1 MGSGIAPGLVLLG
14 ELSLWVALLMAAWSA
29 TVSFA
34 GATNGRR
41 DLVLS
46 GERAL
51 YATAGFVVL
60 ASVGLWSAL
69 FAHDFS
75 VKFVASYTSAN
86 LPKIYT
92 FTAFWAGQAGSLLF
106 WCLILSLY
114 AAAAVVGGRR
124 RANSPERSE
133 GPARRQ
139 LQEGTEQLLP
149 YVTGTLAV
157 VTLFFLLTMC
167 FGANPFERLD
177 WIPPDGRG
185 MNPQLQNPGMAIHP
199 PMLYLG
205 YVATSVPFAYA
216 IAALATRRLDASW
229 LAPVR
234 RWSLLSWFFLT
245 IGITLGMWWAYV
257 ELGWGGYWAWDP
269 VENASLLPWLTGTAF
284 LHSIMIQEKRGMLR
298 KWNVT
303 LVVSTFLLSILG
315 TFITRSGIISSVHSF
330 AQSPVGNWFA
340 AFLALSVA
348 VTAYLVAT
356 RLRDLKAQAEL
367 ESMLSREAAFLYNNV
382 ALVGIAFSVLWGTLF
397 PIISEAVRGEKIT
410 VGPPFFN
417 TVNVPL
423 GLLLLALTGVGPLI
437 AWRRAS
443 AANLRRQFTVPAA
456 VGLVTGIALVVA
468 GMRDFY
474 AIVCYALAAFVLGTI
489 VQEFQKGVSA
499 RMRMHDEALPL
510 AFVRLVARN
519 RRRYGGYVVHFGM
532 LTMFAAFAG
541 LAFKKEMDVTL
552 KPGDVTTAVD
562 PWGHR
567 WKFTSSGTSQYKALN
582 RYVTAVSL
590 EAERDGQRVGL
601 ITSEKRQHVD
611 SQDQATFEPSTEV
624 GIMGSLKQ
632 DVYVVL
638 AGVTENETAE
648 VRITFNPLVEWVW
661 FGGIIMAIGGLIV
674 MWPQAER
681 RRSQGGYVAVLPP
694 EAELAPRPL
703 VVGAREPVHAQGT
716 AS

>member
-1 MGSGIAPGLVLLG
+1 MTNSLILLG
-14 ELSLWVALLMAAWSA
+14 EVALWVALLMAAWSA

-34 GATNGRR
+34 GAAQGRQ

-46 GERAL
+46 GERAV
-51 YATAGFVVL
+51 YATFGFVAL
-60 ASVGLWSAL
+60 ASVGLWTAL

-75 VKFVASYTSAN
+75 IKFVASYTSAN
-86 LPKIYT
+86 LPKVYT

-114 AAAAVVGGRR
+114 SALAVWFGRGPRR
-124 RANSPERSE
+124 RHFM
-133 GPARRQ
+133 
-139 LQEGTEQLLP
+139 P
-149 YVTGTLAV
+149 YVAGTLGV
-157 VTLFFLLTMC
+157 VTLFFLLTLC

-177 WIPPDGRG
+177 WVPPDGRG

-205 YVATSVPFAYA
+205 YVATAVPFAYA
-216 IAALATRRLDASW
+216 VAALATRRLDAEW

-245 IGITLGMWWAYV
+245 CGIALGMWWAYV

-303 LVVSTFLLSILG
+303 LVVSTFLLAILG
-315 TFITRSGIISSVHSF
+315 TFITRSGVIQSVHSF
-330 AQSPVGNWFA
+330 AQSPVGSWFA
-340 AFLALSVA
+340 GFLAASLA

-356 RLRDLKAQAEL
+356 RLKDLASQAEL
-367 ESMLSREAAFLYNNV
+367 ESMVSREAAFLYNNLV
-382 ALVGIAFSVLWGTLF
+382 LVGIAFSVLWGTLF
-397 PIISEAVRGEKIT
+397 PILSEWVRGEKIT

-443 AANLRRQFTVPAA
+443 VANIRRQFVFPGLAGLATGAA
-456 VGLVTGIALVVA
+456 LFAL

-474 AIVCYALAAFVLGTI
+474 ALVCFALAGFVFGTI
-489 VQEFQKGVSA
+489 GQEFWKGTSA
-499 RMRMHDEALPL
+499 RVRMYRENAVVAL
-510 AFVRLVARN
+510 ARLVARN

-532 LTMFAAFAG
+532 VTMFAAFAG
-541 LAFKKEMDVTL
+541 LAFKREYDITL
-552 KPGDVTTAVD
+552 RTGETFRARDA
-562 PWGHR
+562 WGHE
-567 WKFTSSGTSQYKALN
+567 WAFTSQGVSQYKALN
-582 RYVTAVSL
+582 RYVTAVGLS
-590 EAERDGQRVGL
+590 AMRDGKPAGV

-611 SQDQATFEPSTEV
+611 SQDQPTFEPSTEV
-624 GIMGSLKQ
+624 GILESLKQ
-632 DVYVVL
+632 DTYVVL
-638 AGVTENETAE
+638 AGVTGTDQAE
-648 VRITFNPLVEWVW
+648 LRVTFNPLVMWAW
-661 FGGIIMAIGGLIV
+661 IGAGIMAVGGLIV

-681 RRSQGGYVAVLPP
+681 RRAQSGYGATLPPVAVGGELP
-694 EAELAPRPL
+694 R
-703 VVGAREPVHAQGT
+703 REPAPAFARGV

>member
-1 MGSGIAPGLVLLG
+1 MGGMASGLITLG
-14 ELSLWVALLMAAWSA
+14 EFALWIALLMAAWSA
-29 TVSFA
+29 TTSFA
-34 GATNGRR
+34 GAIGGRR

-60 ASVGLWSAL
+60 ASVGLWTAL

-75 VKFVASYTSAN
+75 IKFVASYTSAN

-106 WCLILSLY
+106 WTLILALY
-114 AAAAVVGGRR
+114 AAAAVWTGRG
-124 RANSPERSE
+124 ERTR
-133 GPARRQ
+133 PF
-139 LQEGTEQLLP
+139 LP
-149 YVTGTLAV
+149 YVTGTLSI
-157 VTLFFLLTMC
+157 VTLFFLLTMA
-167 FGANPFERLD
+167 FGANPYERLD

-205 YVATSVPFAYA
+205 YVATAVPFAYA
-216 IAALATRRLDASW
+216 VAALATRRLNAEW

-234 RWSLLSWFFLT
+234 RWALLSWFFLT

-303 LVVSTFLLSILG
+303 LVVTTFLLSILG
-315 TFITRSGIISSVHSF
+315 TFITRSGIIQSVHSF

-340 AFLALSVA
+340 GFLAVSI
-348 VTAYLVAT
+348 VAT
-356 RLRDLKAQAEL
+356 VWLVSTRLQDLASQAEL
-367 ESMLSREAAFLYNNV
+367 ESMVSREAAFLYNN
-382 ALVGIAFSVLWGTLF
+382 LLFVGISFSVLWGTLF
-397 PIISEAVRGEKIT
+397 PILSEWVRGEKIT

-417 TVNVPL
+417 SVNIPL

-443 AANLRRQFTVPAA
+443 VANIRRQFTMPAV
-456 VGLVTGIALVVA
+456 VGLVTGAALVA
-468 GMRDFY
+468 LGMRDFY
-474 AIVCYALAAFVLGTI
+474 AVVCYALSGFVLGTI
-489 VQEFQKGVSA
+489 GQEFWKGTTA
-499 RMRMHDEALPL
+499 RMRMHGENPAVAL
-510 AFVRLVARN
+510 ARLVARN

-532 LTMFAAFAG
+532 VTMFAAFAG
-541 LAFKKEMDVTL
+541 LAFRKEFDVTL
-552 KPGDVTTAVD
+552 TTGQKTTHVD
-562 PWGHR
+562 PWGHT
-567 WKFTSSGTSQYKALN
+567 WTFTSQGVSQYKALN
-582 RYVTAVSL
+582 RFVTAVGL
-590 EAERDGQRVGL
+590 DATRDGKRVGV
-601 ITSEKRQHVD
+601 ITTEKRQHVD
-611 SQDQATFEPSTEV
+611 SRDQPTFEPSTEV
-624 GIMGSLKQ
+624 GILEGPKQ

-638 AGVTENETAE
+638 AGVTGSDRAE
-648 VRITFNPLVEWVW
+648 IRITFNPLVWWVW
-661 FGGIIMAIGGLIV
+661 LGGIVMGIGGLIV

-681 RRSQGGYVAVLPP
+681 RRIQSGYVAVLQPSAPGAPP
-694 EAELAPRPL
+694 EPA
-703 VVGAREPVHAQGT
+703 T
-716 AS
+716 AGR